1 MSTPD
6 ITLFHA
12 PHTRSSGVLALLE
25 ALGAPYKLHLIDRG
39 KNEHLAATFLAVNPM
54 GKVPAILDGD
64 AVVTETVA
72 IFIHL
77 ADRFPEAGLAPPIGD
92 ANRGP
97 YLRWLVF
104 YAACFEPA
112 VVDRA
117 LGREPGA
124 RAMSPY
130 GDYDTVIQTLSTA
143 LAAGPYLVGGRFS
156 AADIL
161 WNTALGWT
169 TAFGMVPQTPVI
181 MDYIHR
187 IAERPALIAARAK
200 DDAMAATQAV

>member
-1 MSTPD
+1 MATPD

-12 PHTRSSGVLALLE
+12 PRTRSSGVLALLE
-25 ALGAPYKLHLIDRG
+25 EIGAPYKLHLLDRG
-39 KNEHLAATFLAVNPM
+39 KNEHLAADYLAINPM
-54 GKVPAILDGD
+54 GKVPAILDGG
-64 AVVTETVA
+64 AVVTETIA

-77 ADRFPEAGLAPPIGD
+77 ADRFPASGLAPPIGD
-92 ANRGP
+92 AHRGP

-117 LGREPGA
+117 LGREPGT
-124 RAMSPY
+124 RALSPY

-143 LAAGPYLVGGRFS
+143 LAAGPYLLGHRFS

-161 WNTALGWT
+161 WNAALSWT

-187 IAERPALIAARAK
+187 VAERPALVAARAK
-200 DDAMAATQAV
+200 DEAMAAAQAA